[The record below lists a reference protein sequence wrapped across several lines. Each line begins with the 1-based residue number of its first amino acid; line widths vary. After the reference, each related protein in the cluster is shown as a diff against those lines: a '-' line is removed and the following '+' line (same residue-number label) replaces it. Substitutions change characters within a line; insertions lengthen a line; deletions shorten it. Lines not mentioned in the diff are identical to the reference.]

1 MPFRRRRSEPCVS
14 APGSSLFTTACS
26 HVPASPATPPPLAAS
41 PSTTKISSDIT
52 RSWIDDFAPSWSF
65 AGETP
70 GIGRPR
76 PMESALAGISAVL
89 PPPPAG
95 RSHGGNVC
103 APDRSEGAAPRTRRR
118 TRFRT
123 RRLRHLPVPSF
134 HLVAARLLLS
144 GRSLRRS
151 GRARGRRRARTDS
164 SGVREGRSREGGDG
178 LLDDPG
184 VQRGGSR
191 ALRYSRAPHL
201 LHPLRAL
208 VDERRQADPRRA
220 TNASIPG
227 GGQTSARVALRNSAS
242 RSRQEASGPSK
253 TPFTGIKTMNAR
265 KSLSTGILAVCLTLG
280 SYAAQ
285 GAGDHFKALGPNK
298 GQAARDDSLF
308 YPNDFEAA
316 VAAHPDPNA

>member
-14 APGSSLFTTACS
+14 VRGSLHSTTPCS

-123 RRLRHLPVPSF
+123 RRLRHLPVSSF
-134 HLVAARLLLS
+134 YLVAARLLLS

-151 GRARGRRRARTDS
+151 GRAREQRRARTDS

-208 VDERRQADPRRA
+208 VDRLSQQLRRC
-220 TNASIPG
+220 
-227 GGQTSARVALRNSAS
+227 
-242 RSRQEASGPSK
+242 PSK
-253 TPFTGIKTMNAR
+253 RERPGRLIADRALSEACRRSLGGSAQLALTGKRRWRSTPVR
-265 KSLSTGILAVCLTLG
+265 
-280 SYAAQ
+280 
-285 GAGDHFKALGPNK
+285 
-298 GQAARDDSLF
+298 
-308 YPNDFEAA
+308 
-316 VAAHPDPNA
+316 